1 MEDGAIVYI
10 DYDLFIVDTGDL
22 IETTRSE
29 VAKEHDQLDENKTY
43 EPLIVTVG
51 EGSLI
56 EGFENH
62 LKEAEADTDYEF
74 DIPPEEAYG
83 ERDANAV
90 ETFSEGKLALLI
102 GGKEVENLRV
112 GGPVTVEGKQGTIK
126 MFAAGRARVDF
137 NHPLAGR
144 TLHYDYRITKVV
156 EDREEKVH
164 TILKMNTRLEEGF
177 EVEFDGD
184 DVSITIPEFLG
195 YDQNWG
201 MAKFAIIRAL
211 HDNVGVGTIR
221 FIEEHKK
228 REVGE
233 LDEEHEHEH
242 EHEHEG
248 EHAHGEEE

>member
-62 LKEAEADTDYEF
+62 LKEAESDTDYEF

-156 EDREEKVH
+156 EDLEEKVH
-164 TILKMNTRLEEGF
+164 TILNGGGLRGGVRRRRREHHHSGVPRLR
-177 EVEFDGD
+177 
-184 DVSITIPEFLG
+184 PELG
-195 YDQNWG
+195 HGQVRHHPRPARQRRG
-201 MAKFAIIRAL
+201 GHHPL
-211 HDNVGVGTIR
+211 HRGAQEARGR
-221 FIEEHKK
+221 
-228 REVGE
+228 
-233 LDEEHEHEH
+233 
-242 EHEHEG
+242 
-248 EHAHGEEE
+248 

>member
-1 MEDGAIVYI
+1 MEEGAIVYI
-10 DYDLFIVDTGDL
+10 DYDLFIADTGDL
-22 IETTRSE
+22 LETTRRE
-29 VAKEHDQLDENKTY
+29 VAEEHDQLDENKTY

-62 LKEAEADTDYEF
+62 LKEAEVDTDYEL

-83 ERDANAV
+83 DRDANAV
-90 ETFSEGKLALLI
+90 ETFSMEKLAKEV
-102 GGKEVENLRV
+102 GGNEVENLRV
-112 GGPVTVEGKQGTIK
+112 GGPVTVEGKQGIIQ

-137 NHPLAGR
+137 NRPLAGR

-164 TILKMNTRLEEGF
+164 TILKMSTRMDDF

-233 LDEEHEHEH
+233 LDEEHEHD
-242 EHEHEG
+242 HEG

>member
-1 MEDGAIVYI
+1 MEEGAIVHI
-10 DYDLFIVDTGDL
+10 DYDLFIADTGDL
-22 IETTRSE
+22 LETTRSE
-29 VAKEHDQLDENKTY
+29 VAEKHDQLDENKTY

-62 LKEAEADTDYEF
+62 LKEAEVDTDYEL

-83 ERDANAV
+83 DRDANAV
-90 ETFSEGKLALLI
+90 ETLSEAKLAQQV
-102 GGKEVENLRV
+102 GGEQVDNLHV
-112 GGPVTVEGKQGTIK
+112 GGPVTIDGKQGTIK
-126 MFAAGRARVDF
+126 MFAAGRARIDF

-164 TILKMNTRLEEGF
+164 TILKMSTRMDDF

-233 LDEEHEHEH
+233 LDEEHEHD
-242 EHEHEG
+242 HEG

>member
-1 MEDGAIVYI
+1 MEEGAIVCI
-10 DYDLFIVDTGDL
+10 DYDLFIADSGDL

-29 VAKEHDQLDENKTY
+29 VAEKHDQLDENKTY

-51 EGSLI
+51 EGTLI

-62 LKEAEADTDYEF
+62 LKEAEADTDYQI
-74 DIPPEEAYG
+74 DIPPVEAYG
-83 ERDANAV
+83 VRDANNV
-90 ETFSEGKLALLI
+90 ETIGDAKLAQKVKDTDNLHI
-102 GGKEVENLRV
+102 GAPVEIDGR
-112 GGPVTVEGKQGTIK
+112 QGTIQ
-126 MFAAGRARVDF
+126 MFSAGRTRIDF

-144 TLHYDYRITKVV
+144 TLRYDYRITKVV
-156 EDREEKVH
+156 EDIEEKVH
-164 TILKMNTRLEEGF
+164 TILKMSTRMDDF

-184 DVSITIPEFLG
+184 DVSITIPQFLG

-211 HDNVGVGTIR
+211 HDNVGVDTIR
-221 FIEEHKK
+221 FIEVHKK

-242 EHEHEG
+242 DHEG

>member
-1 MEDGAIVYI
+1 MEEGAIVYI
-10 DYDLFIVDTGDL
+10 DYDLFIADTGDL
-22 IETTRSE
+22 LETTRRE
-29 VAKEHDQLDENKTY
+29 VAEEHEQLDENKTY

-62 LKEAEADTDYEF
+62 LKEAEVDTDYEL

-83 ERDANAV
+83 DRDANAV
-90 ETFSEGKLALLI
+90 ETLSEAKLAQQV
-102 GGKEVENLRV
+102 GGEQVDNLHV
-112 GGPVTVEGKQGTIK
+112 GGPVTIDGKQGTIK
-126 MFAAGRARVDF
+126 MFAAGRARIDF

-164 TILKMNTRLEEGF
+164 TILKMSTRMDDF

-233 LDEEHEHEH
+233 LDEEHEHD
-242 EHEHEG
+242 HEG

>member
-1 MEDGAIVYI
+1 MEEGAIVHI
-10 DYDLFIVDTGDL
+10 DYDLFIADTGDL
-22 IETTRSE
+22 LETTRSE
-29 VAKEHDQLDENKTY
+29 VAEEHDQLDENKTY

-62 LKEAEADTDYEF
+62 LKEAEVDTDYEL

-83 ERDANAV
+83 DRDANAV
-90 ETFSEGKLALLI
+90 ETLSEAKLAQQV
-102 GGKEVENLRV
+102 GGEQVDNLHV
-112 GGPVTVEGKQGTIK
+112 GGPVTIDGKQGTIK
-126 MFAAGRARVDF
+126 MFAAGRARIDF

-164 TILKMNTRLEEGF
+164 TILKMSTRMDDF

-233 LDEEHEHEH
+233 LDEEHEHD
-242 EHEHEG
+242 HEG